1 MAQRLRYWM
10 SGCVAVIS
18 LAVGGLGDAWADDVD
33 PRPGLWQISRFDMGQ
48 TLQRLRAC
56 APQHGW
62 SVIACWE
69 PRAGSGGSGSPSPAD
84 AHARSILV
92 FATREGG
99 TPVLMMDG
107 SAACPDLPLSLRLRT
122 RSDGRVEVLLPNRRY
137 DDALPSEVVRE
148 LTELPGLVAEALA

>member
-69 PRAGSGGSGSPSPAD
+69 PRSASAGAGQRPAGQ
-84 AHARSILV
+84 AQSILV
-92 FATREGG
+92 FATREGA

-107 SAACPDLPLSLRLRT
+107 SAARPDLPLSVRVRT
-122 RSDGRVEVLLPNRRY
+122 RSDGRVEVLLPNRTY